1 MARVG
6 YDRGGSTR
14 DFAGLDCDEVFVD
27 TKATGRQER
36 ADLAL
41 YLKAGD
47 TLVLL
52 RKGALGAGPGVTAI
66 RKQIEDMGVTIEVAE
81 NLPKPAETRG
91 RPETAFLSPDQLDR
105 IEPMWRDQLT
115 YDQAT
120 VLRRASQIAGAQVK
134 KYHLEYRLGNRG
146 DKKRPKR

>member
-6 YDRGGSTR
+6 YDKGGSTR
-14 DFAGLDCDEVFVD
+14 DFAGLDCEDVFID

-41 YLKAGD
+41 FLREGD

-52 RKGALGAGPGVTAI
+52 RKGALGAGRGVTAI
-66 RKQIEDMGVTIEVAE
+66 HKQIEDMGVKIEIAAD
-81 NLPKPAETRG
+81 LPKPAETRG
-91 RPETAFLSPDQLDR
+91 RPEVVFLSPEQLDR
-105 IEPMWRDQLT
+105 IEPMWRDQLA